1 MSAVTMSKRGT
12 MSKFV
17 PATQWTA
24 TLIARGFGQMDTHVR
39 QLGLLNIVFG
49 ALSLIV
55 TVSVLIA
62 YGGPSELHESA
73 GDLGFV
79 VVGSVIFHL
88 LIAIP
93 CIIGGLY
100 LRSFVQWS
108 RDIVIVT
115 SALNLLNPPFGSMI
129 GGYGLWVL
137 FTPESDPLF
146 SAPPPDRRPKKIAK
160 PAPPDPPK
168 TKPAATGVIPSR
180 RGAKPV

>member
-1 MSAVTMSKRGT
+1 MSKCGT
-12 MSKFV
+12 TSKFV
-17 PATQWTA
+17 RAPRWAA
-24 TLIARGFGQMDTHVR
+24 KLIARGFEQMDTHVR

-55 TVSVLIA
+55 TVTVLIA
-62 YGGPSELHESA
+62 YGGPAELHESV

-79 VVGSVIFHL
+79 AVGSVIFHL

-108 RDIVIVT
+108 RDVIIVT
-115 SALNLLNPPFGSMI
+115 SALNLLNPPFGSLI

-137 FTPESDPLF
+137 FTPETEPLF
-146 SAPPPDRRPKKIAK
+146 SAPPPDRQPKKAST
-160 PAPPDPPK
+160 PEPPGSPE
-168 TKPAATGVIPSR
+168 TKPTSTRVVPSR